1 MTTDTE
7 RLNSFEIRL
16 DGIDKR
22 LEDMILALSTRITS
36 VENRVNVQI
45 QITVGMWL
53 TTMMAILAA
62 IVTIVLRT

>member
-1 MTTDTE
+1 ME
-7 RLNSFEIRL
+7 RLNGFEIRL

-22 LEDMILALSTRITS
+22 LEDMNLALNTRITS

-45 QITVGMWL
+45 QVTVGMWI
-53 TTMMAILAA
+53 TTMLAILAA